1 LNVVGIVAA
10 LAAEART
17 LGPTK
22 SALAQPTPLP
32 DGTLLAVSGI
42 GFAAAARAARAL
54 VEAGAAALA
63 SWGMAGGLDPALRA
77 GSIFLPSEVISI
89 DGTGLPT
96 ARHWRERLGAALAAQ
111 QPLERGRLLSSS
123 HAVAAVAEKDAIFR
137 ATGASAVDMESLA
150 IAQIAAAEG
159 LPFIAVRVIVDTAH
173 DALPRAVV
181 AAGRT
186 GHVQIWRLIGALAL
200 APAEFPAVIRL
211 AKQYRTASRSLATV
225 ARAGSLARFVF
236 PFLSDAGVS

>member
-1 LNVVGIVAA
+1 MNVVGIVAA

-22 SALAQPTPLP
+22 SALARPTALP

-42 GFAAAARAARAL
+42 GFAAATRAARAL
-54 VEAGAAALA
+54 VDAGVAALA

-77 GSIFLPSEVISI
+77 GRIFLPSEVISM
-89 DGTGLPT
+89 DGTSLPT
-96 ARHWRERLGAALAAQ
+96 ARRWRERLAAALGAQ
-111 QPLERGRLLSSS
+111 QPLEGGKLLSSS

-150 IAQIAAAEG
+150 IAELAAAEG

-181 AAGRT
+181 EAGRS
-186 GHVQIWRLIGALAL
+186 GQVQIWRLMAALAL
-200 APAEFPAVIRL
+200 APAELPAVIRL
-211 AKQYRTASRSLATV
+211 AQQYRTASRSLISV

-236 PFLSDAGVS
+236 PALSDAGIS

>member
-10 LAAEART
+10 LGAEART

-22 SALAQPTPLP
+22 GPSAGPRALP

-54 VEAGAAALA
+54 VEAGVAALA

-77 GSIFLPSEVISI
+77 GRIFLPSEVISS
-89 DGTGLPT
+89 DGTDLPT
-96 ARHWRERLGAALAAQ
+96 TGHWRERLATALAAQ
-111 QPLERGRLLSSS
+111 QPLELGKLLSSS
-123 HAVAAVAEKDAIFR
+123 RAIAAVAEKEATFR
-137 ATGASAVDMESLA
+137 LTGALAVDMESFA
-150 IAQIAAAEG
+150 IAQIAAAHR

-181 AAGRT
+181 EASRT
-186 GHVQIWRLIGALAL
+186 GQVQTWRLIGALAL
-200 APAEFPAVIRL
+200 APAEFATVIRL
-211 AKQYRTASRSLATV
+211 AQQYRIASRSLITV
-225 ARAGSLARFVF
+225 ARAGSLAQFAF
-236 PFLSDAGVS
+236 PVLSDAGVA

>member
-22 SALAQPTPLP
+22 SAFAQPTALP

-42 GFAAAARAARAL
+42 GCAAATRAAQSL
-54 VEAGAAALA
+54 VEAGVAALA

-77 GSIFLPSEVISI
+77 GSIFLPSEVISA
-89 DGTGLPT
+89 DGACLPT
-96 ARHWRERLGAALAAQ
+96 ARHWRERLATALVAR
-111 QPLERGRLLSSS
+111 QPLEHGKLLSSS
-123 HAVAAVAEKDAIFR
+123 HAVAAVAEKAAIFR

-150 IAQIAAAEG
+150 IAQIAAAG
-159 LPFIAVRVIVDTAH
+159 KLPFIAVRVIVDTAH

-181 AAGRT
+181 AAGRS
-186 GHVQIWRLIGALAL
+186 GQVQMWRLMGALAL

-211 AKQYRTASRSLATV
+211 AQQYRRARRSLISV
-225 ARAGSLARFVF
+225 ASAGSLARFAF
-236 PFLSDAGVS
+236 PALSDAGIS